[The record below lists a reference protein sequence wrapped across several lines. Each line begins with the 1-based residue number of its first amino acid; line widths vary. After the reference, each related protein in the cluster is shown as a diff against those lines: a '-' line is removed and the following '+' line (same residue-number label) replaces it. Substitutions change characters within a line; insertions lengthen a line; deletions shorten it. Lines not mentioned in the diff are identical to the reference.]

1 MFDYK
6 FMLII
11 IISMVVY
18 FLYRRIENLEY
29 KVKKLE
35 SPSDDVKPIELKLPE
50 ENNEEF
56 KLPLPEPL
64 TPSNENNQDPEN
76 FDTIN
81 FPFNSENTDIP
92 QLIPINQTVDM
103 TVNHEEDDIPPVV
116 SFDVVT
122 KQINIQ
128 TELSHQVLP
137 TLEEEIKQDV
147 ENEIKDLLNQ
157 NNNET
162 MVEVENMLN
171 DVENIETLEEFSNEQ
186 SEVQIYSNDNEEEH
200 HTSLMESMVEA
211 VDDNSPNDK
220 NEIENLLK
228 NNKLAELQQMAEDLS
243 INIHKENNKKKTK
256 LELAT
261 DILNSKK

>member
-18 FLYRRIENLEY
+18 FLYRRIENLES

-35 SPSDDVKPIELKLPE
+35 LPSEDVKPIELKLPE
-50 ENNEEF
+50 ENEF
-56 KLPLPEPL
+56 QLPLPEPP
-64 TPSNENNQDPEN
+64 TPSNESNQEPEN

-81 FPFNSENTDIP
+81 FPFNSGNTDIP
-92 QLIPINQTVDM
+92 QLISINQSVGM
-103 TVNHEEDDIPPVV
+103 TVNQQENDDIPPVV
-116 SFDVVT
+116 SFEVSLNEDKV
-122 KQINIQ
+122 I
-128 TELSHQVLP
+128 EP
-137 TLEEEIKQDV
+137 TVEEEIKQDV
-147 ENEIKDLLNQ
+147 ENEIEELLNQ

-211 VDDNSPNDK
+211 VDDNSPNDNSPNDK
-220 NEIENLLK
+220 NEIESLLK

-261 DILNSKK
+261 DILHSEK